1 MQRIKFKTI
10 RSNGN
15 SFIKRYSLYFKNGSI
30 KLHIILSDDND
41 SPHSH
46 PWNFTSI
53 ILFGGYIE
61 KTVINDSC
69 IKEKAFRFLSINKKQ
84 YFQKHRLL
92 LKRIFGIKIPC
103 ITLGWYSNKIQLCS
117 FCTDIGYCKESTK
130 I

>member
-1 MQRIKFKTI
+1 MKRIKFKTI

-15 SFIKRYSLYFKNGSI
+15 SFIKRLSLYFKNGSI

-61 KTVINDSC
+61 QVVMNDSRVQE
-69 IKEKAFRFLSINKKQ
+69 KEFKFLNVNKKQ
-84 YFQKHRLL
+84 YYQKHRLS

-103 ITLGWYSNKIQLCS
+103 ITIGWYSNKIQLCS
-117 FCTDIGYCKESTK
+117 FCKRLGYCKESAK
-130 I
+130 A